1 MVYKLNTLTPTLYP
15 FAGVYCG
22 LPFKLTWGNLVPW
35 MLWGSGSLHC
45 FARRDGAGTPFKR
58 SVMLMAKQT
67 WEVLGLWSICQKYSV
82 EWVSIVF
89 WEVKCT
95 VIGIKQKGSVTVLAS
110 IRGNSSWQVEWRS
123 KKKKKKCQK
132 TKEINALFTLPETL
146 CSTDPA
152 AMIFFFM
159 SPHSSNCEH
168 RLFINMSPLRYK

>member
-123 KKKKKKCQK
+123 KKKKKKVSEDKRNKCF
-132 TKEINALFTLPETL
+132 IHSAWDFVFHRS
-146 CSTDPA
+146 CSYD
-152 AMIFFFM
+152 FFFHV
-159 SPHSSNCEH
+159 STQQQ
-168 RLFINMSPLRYK
+168 LWT